1 MLVFDI
7 TKQKS
12 FDNITKWIG
21 NIEMVS
27 VCNTYN
33 ILYYH
38 IIISLY
44 EYRLMLWVGL
54 IVFVIFCQF
63 CLYLHLPNTPL
74 IQLAHLNVLFI
85 GASLSEPHTGR

>member
-33 ILYYH
+33 ILYY

-44 EYRLMLWVGL
+44 E
-54 IVFVIFCQF
+54 
-63 CLYLHLPNTPL
+63 
-74 IQLAHLNVLFI
+74 
-85 GASLSEPHTGR
+85 